1 MKKKLYIL
9 LIFILIAALGILC
22 FHSCTGKR
30 NQFRFGDYLYT
41 VENKEVTITEY
52 KGNDEDVAIPKSI
65 LGAPVVAIG
74 RYAFENC
81 ESIKSLTIPDSVIK
95 IDDSAF
101 SHCTSLEHVTLG
113 RGIREINSSPF
124 SQCYKMI
131 YNRHGNGF
139 YIGNEENPYMA
150 LVSVAPEFIETIE
163 IHPDTLIVCGS
174 AFSRC
179 SSLHEVVLPE
189 GVISIGSS
197 AFSNCS
203 SLERVHIPDSVI
215 SIGSF
220 AFSNCSS
227 LERVHIPDSV
237 ISIGSFAFS
246 NCSSLAGV
254 YIPKNVKTIGSV
266 AFGDC
271 DSLIEITV
279 SDENPHFKSV
289 DGNLFSR
296 DGTRLIRYASA
307 QEISSYS
314 VPDGTVII
322 ERSAFEKAKHLTE
335 VVLTNTVEEIGPGAF
350 TDCENMCSIN
360 LVNSLKTIGAQA
372 FASCNALTEITIPD
386 SVEELSYG
394 MFSHCKKLETV
405 VIGSG
410 VIHLERNVFSGCDA
424 LIEVT
429 FCNPTGWKVNTMYGL
444 SSNKVD
450 LSDPKQNAHYL
461 KDEYCNYYWNKK

>member
-1 MKKKLYIL
+1 MKKKLYIF
-9 LIFILIAALGILC
+9 LIFILIAALGLLC

-52 KGNDEDVAIPKSI
+52 KGNDEDVTIPKSI

-74 RYAFENC
+74 RYAFDNC
-81 ESIKSLTIPDSVIK
+81 ETIKSLTIPDSVIK

-101 SHCTSLEHVTLG
+101 SGCTSLEHVTLG
-113 RGIREINSSPF
+113 RGIREIHSSPF
-124 SQCYKMI
+124 SRCYKMI

-150 LVSVAPEFIETIE
+150 LVSVAPEFIETVE

-174 AFSRC
+174 AFSNC

-189 GVISIGSS
+189 GVISIGSG

-203 SLERVHIPDSVI
+203 SLERIYIPEGVLSIGSSAFSSCQSLRHVHIPESVI

-220 AFSNCSS
+220 AFSSCYS
-227 LERVHIPDSV
+227 LE
-237 ISIGSFAFS
+237 
-246 NCSSLAGV
+246 GV
-254 YIPKNVKTIGSV
+254 YIPKNVESIGQV

-271 DSLIEITV
+271 DSLVEITV

-289 DGNLFSR
+289 DKNLFSR
-296 DGTRLIRYASA
+296 DGTRLIRYAPA
-307 QEISSYS
+307 QEVSSYR

-335 VVLTNTVEEIGPGAF
+335 VVLANTVEEIGLDAF

-360 LVNSLKTIGAQA
+360 LVNSLKTIGAKA
-372 FASCNALTEITIPD
+372 FASCNALTEITIPE
-386 SVEELSYG
+386 SIEELSEG
-394 MFSHCKKLETV
+394 LFSYCEKLESV

-410 VIHLERNVFSGCDA
+410 VVHLERNVFSGCDA
-424 LIEVT
+424 LREVV
-429 FCNPTGWKVNTMYGL
+429 FRNSTGWKVNTMYGF

-461 KDEYCNYYWNKK
+461 KDEYCDYYWNKK